1 MGSDLLGRLRLD
13 SIAMTLGQLLI
24 KGWTWYP
31 EIILG
36 CMLLA
41 SAYLILAK
49 FELNGRT
56 VYFLIGVFVL
66 FLALVSPLDIL
77 SDDYLFSAHML
88 QHLLLVLVV
97 APLLLLGIPPDWLKR
112 LLDWKPA
119 VRVESILGHPLLA
132 WIIGVMTI
140 YLWHLPV
147 MYNAALQS
155 ENIHLLQHLSFLVS
169 ATIFWWPVI
178 LPLKEKRRL
187 SSLSSMLYIF
197 AGAVANAVLGIILTF
212 APVGLYPEY
221 LHPHDPLGILP
232 LIREGWGLDPQTDQ
246 QLGGL
251 LMWIPGGLA
260 YLSAILI
267 VFAHWFSE
275 SDEDWI
281 LSNLE

>member
-1 MGSDLLGRLRLD
+1 
-13 SIAMTLGQLLI
+13 MTLGQLLI

-36 CMLLA
+36 CMFLA
-41 SAYLILAK
+41 SAYLILVR
-49 FELNGRT
+49 FEVNRRT
-56 VYFLIGVFVL
+56 VYFLIGVLVL
-66 FLALVSPLDIL
+66 FFALVSPLDIL

-97 APLLLLGIPPDWLKR
+97 APLLLLGLPPDRLKQ

-119 VRVESILGHPLLA
+119 ARAESILGHPFLA
-132 WIIGVMTI
+132 WIIGIGTL
-140 YLWHLPV
+140 YLWHLPI
-147 MYNAALQS
+147 MYNAALKS

-169 ATIFWWPVI
+169 ATIFWWPVV

-212 APVGLYPEY
+212 APVGMYPEY
-221 LHPHDPLGILP
+221 LHPHDTLGILP
-232 LIREGWGLDPQTDQ
+232 LIRDGWGLDPQSDQ

-260 YLSAILI
+260 YLAAILI
-267 VFAHWFSE
+267 VFAHWFSQP
-275 SDEDWI
+275 DEEWI
-281 LSNLE
+281 LSNTE